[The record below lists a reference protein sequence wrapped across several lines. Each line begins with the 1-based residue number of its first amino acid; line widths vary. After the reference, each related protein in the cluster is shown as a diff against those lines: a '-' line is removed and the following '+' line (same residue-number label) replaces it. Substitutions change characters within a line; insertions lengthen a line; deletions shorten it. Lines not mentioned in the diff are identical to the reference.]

1 MIASAVRVLF
11 ALAIVAM
18 VVFVSSRAASAEA
31 EGYRDAAS
39 PAVEPAPAEPN
50 WPGVI
55 RAYREVVGHV
65 PSATELMEG
74 ASMRDA
80 DLRAALVERALLF
93 PSAGHTSLAFAT
105 VREAMAAADTHKP
118 PAWSRDPLLLRPQKV
133 DDSSP
138 DDHQRD
144 DDSSPDDSSSIN
156 SGRAIISSAMSSS
169 S

>member
-18 VVFVSSRAASAEA
+18 VVFVSSRAATAQA

-39 PAVEPAPAEPN
+39 PAVEPPVEPN

-65 PSATELMEG
+65 PSATELLDG
-74 ASMRDA
+74 AGMSDA
-80 DLRAALVERALLF
+80 DLRSALVERALLF

-105 VREAMAAADTHKP
+105 VREAMANTDKP
-118 PAWSRDPLLLRPQKV
+118 PAWSRDPLLLPQKV

-138 DDHQRD
+138 DGHQRD

-156 SGRAIISSAMSSS
+156 SGRATISSAMSSS

>member
-18 VVFVSSRAASAEA
+18 VVFVSSRAATAQA
-31 EGYRDAAS
+31 EGYRDAAV
-39 PAVEPAPAEPN
+39 PVPAPAEPN

-65 PSATELMEG
+65 PSATELLDG
-74 ASMRDA
+74 AAMSDA
-80 DLRAALVERALLF
+80 DLRATLVERALLF

-105 VREAMAAADTHKP
+105 VREATANAHKP
-118 PAWSRDPLLLRPQKV
+118 PAWTRDPLLLPQKV

-156 SGRAIISSAMSSS
+156 SGRATISSAMSSS